1 MANAHLH
8 KYEFDFQQKM
18 SKSNYS
24 VARSLNH
31 TFRYIDDIS
40 PLNDNGNFEKYK
52 SQIYPD
58 DLELNRENTGFKSA
72 SVLEMQIDI
81 IGDKFQVNVY
91 DKRDSFD
98 FQVFR
103 YPSIYSNI
111 PDKTLYNV
119 FFSQLVRFSR
129 VCNNMDGFI
138 SALIKLKGRVLAK
151 GANKKVLLATFNRFW
166 GKYDVDYATRA
177 DVVKQVFGSHFHYG
191 GDSKTW
197 QGQLLSNQTD

>member
-1 MANAHLH
+1 
-8 KYEFDFQQKM
+8 
-18 SKSNYS
+18 
-24 VARSLNH
+24 
-31 TFRYIDDIS
+31 
-40 PLNDNGNFEKYK
+40 
-52 SQIYPD
+52 
-58 DLELNRENTGFKSA
+58 
-72 SVLEMQIDI
+72 MQIDI

-151 GANKKVLLATFNRFW
+151 GANKKCYWLHLIGFGANMMLIMLLGLMLLKKCLVAIFTMVGTLGQANWCQARMIKIRLKFTTCLTDNLFGCCFQFGGGSLAW
-166 GKYDVDYATRA
+166 SA
-177 DVVKQVFGSHFHYG
+177 VVKP
-191 GDSKTW
+191 
-197 QGQLLSNQTD
+197 